1 MTFTNTP
8 KRTCFESLRKRGV
21 EKIMVSSAQPT
32 RLSKL
37 SFPRYA
43 TSLATTPRVRPT
55 PALHILR
62 AAQSTQRFCPPHG
75 EVCRASA
82 RHDASIDLLAAV
94 HSSAQGPLS
103 APNWIA
109 HRARIF
115 LCVTP
120 PGDTPLLGWAVKTP
134 MPSSAPHG
142 DPHRTRHG
150 DSQRATRDNPD
161 GEHAALCST
170 PQGTTIQDCPSRHH
184 WAKSRRATGTAPK
197 RERRDVI
204 LSKGV
209 WKSIR
214 DKRDQFKETCSS
226 RTSCMTKDGCV
237 CLSCG
242 SASAAA
248 SGRPEVWEDIGDR
261 SAHGEGR
268 ATQHG
273 SVIVRLSVWDRVA
286 VGGGWMYTAAVPRS
300 SCEASSRG
308 ATAIKQR
315 SKTLPGPYPRA
326 FATASCDRAQH
337 KERGGPRRA
346 NPQKG
351 HRVEQSS
358 SRAETLA
365 TSHPVERKGLMQE
378 KQTGG
383 HQEIRIASKRFV
395 RDLGRERTMPRP
407 CTGPARF
414 PPDVQDITR
423 THVWYSISVPL
434 RLGRAIPR
442 RSGTAFLVTCRC
454 TYPRGIRAVR

>member
-1 MTFTNTP
+1 
-8 KRTCFESLRKRGV
+8 
-21 EKIMVSSAQPT
+21 MVSSAQPT

-37 SFPRYA
+37 SFPRYT

-55 PALHILR
+55 LALHILR
-62 AAQSTQRFCPPHG
+62 AAQGTQRFCPPHG

-115 LCVTP
+115 LETP
-120 PGDTPLLGWAVKTP
+120 DALIRTNTAILTARDMATPNALLETTLTASTQLFA
-134 MPSSAPHG
+134 AP
-142 DPHRTRHG
+142 R
-150 DSQRATRDNPD
+150 RA
-161 GEHAALCST
+161 
-170 PQGTTIQDCPSRHH
+170 PQFRIAQVRVRARPRAGRHH
-184 WAKSRRATGTAPK
+184 RGEESSSNWYCTKTRKTRCYLVEGGCGRAFAMSGTSSRR
-197 RERRDVI
+197 RVI
-204 LSKGV
+204 A
-209 WKSIR
+209 
-214 DKRDQFKETCSS
+214 
-226 RTSCMTKDGCV
+226 DG
-237 CLSCG
+237 LYD
-242 SASAAA
+242 
-248 SGRPEVWEDIGDR
+248 E
-261 SAHGEGR
+261 
-268 ATQHG
+268 
-273 SVIVRLSVWDRVA
+273 
-286 VGGGWMYTAAVPRS
+286 GWMRVPFLRND
-300 SCEASSRG
+300 
-308 ATAIKQR
+308 ATIFIPVACFPIKQR

-358 SRAETLA
+358 SRVKTLA
-365 TSHPVERKGLMQE
+365 TSHPVERSGLMQE

-395 RDLGRERTMPRP
+395 RDLGCERTMPRP

-414 PPDVQDITR
+414 PPDVQDINRTR
-423 THVWYSISVPL
+423 LWYSISVPL